1 MGNLCRCGR
10 LADYINM
17 ADKSIK
23 GLLIARVDVSHPNHA
38 GVDKKLKAQK
48 AALERALG
56 PVDLWAL
63 GGASILRNGKEV
75 LRAKSGKLS
84 RIWLY
89 ASRFYGEVAKHF
101 GDADYI
107 YIRYQRSTP
116 AFVSLLH
123 KIQQQRPGM
132 CIFVEIPTYPYE
144 SEQISSR
151 DKALGLIDRMLRGC
165 MRKYV
170 HRIITFADEKAI
182 FGIPAISTDNGIDVS
197 QIRNFTKLP
206 DYGASKTVVLVSV
219 ANVAFYHG
227 YDRIIRGLADF
238 KLSQPNRRVIF
249 HLVGAGSALPEL
261 KALTKQQG
269 VDDTVHFHG
278 PLQGEALE
286 GVMKL
291 ADLGISCIGLH
302 RKKADTSDLKS
313 REFCARGL
321 PFLIAYS
328 DRDFAADFPFCM
340 QAPPDDSPIDI
351 ASLLDFYDRLRT
363 EHPDYAEQL
372 RQYAEERLT
381 WDSKLAPVVTEIKEV
396 IGLAHD

>member
-1 MGNLCRCGR
+1 M
-10 LADYINM
+10 
-17 ADKSIK
+17 
-23 GLLIARVDVSHPNHA
+23 ARVDVANPNHS

-63 GGASILRNGKEV
+63 GESSILRNGKQV
-75 LRAKSGKLS
+75 LRAKPGKLS

-89 ASRFYGEVAKHF
+89 ASRFYGEVAKHL
-101 GDADYI
+101 GDVDYM

-123 KIQQQRPGM
+123 KIQQERPGM
-132 CIFVEIPTYPYE
+132 RIFVEIPTYPYE
-144 SEQISSR
+144 GEQISTR
-151 DKALGLIDRMLRGC
+151 DKVLGLIDRMLRSR
-165 MRKYV
+165 MRRYV

-182 FGIPAISTDNGIDVS
+182 FGIPAISTENGIDVS
-197 QIRNFTKLP
+197 QIRNFKKLP
-206 DYGASKTVVLVSV
+206 DYDNSKTVVLVSV

-227 YDRIIRGLADF
+227 YDRLILGLADF
-238 KLSQPNRRVIF
+238 KRSHPNRHVIF

-261 KALTKQQG
+261 KALTKQLG
-269 VDDTVHFHG
+269 VDDMVHFHG
-278 PLQGEALE
+278 PLQGESLE

-291 ADLGISCIGLH
+291 SELGISHLGMH

-340 QAPPDDSPIDI
+340 HAPPDDSPIDI
-351 ASLLDFYDRLRT
+351 AGLLEFYDRLRV
-363 EHPDYAEQL
+363 ELPDYAEQL
-372 RQYAEERLT
+372 RQYAQDRLT
-381 WDSKLAPVVTEIKEV
+381 WDSKLAVVVTEIREA
-396 IGLAHD
+396 LSDNA

>member
-1 MGNLCRCGR
+1 
-10 LADYINM
+10 M
-17 ADKSIK
+17 AKKSIK
-23 GLLIARVDVSHPNHA
+23 GILIARVDISHPNHV

-48 AALERALG
+48 ATFERALG

-89 ASRFYGEVAKHF
+89 ASRFYGEVAQHL
-101 GDADYI
+101 GEADYI

-132 CIFVEIPTYPYE
+132 PIFVEIPTYPYE
-144 SEQISSR
+144 SEQISTR
-151 DKALGLIDRMLRGC
+151 DKALGLIDRMLRGR
-165 MRKYV
+165 MRRYV
-170 HRIITFADEKAI
+170 HRIITFAGEKAI
-182 FGIPAISTDNGIDVS
+182 FGIPAISTENGIDVS
-197 QIRNFTKLP
+197 QIRNFKKLP
-206 DYGASKTVVLVSV
+206 DYDNSKAVVLVSA

-238 KLSQPNRRVIF
+238 RQSHPNRRVIF

-269 VDDTVHFHG
+269 VDDMVHFHG
-278 PLQGEALE
+278 PLQGEALDD
-286 GVMKL
+286 VMKL
-291 ADLGISCIGLH
+291 ADIGISSIGMH
-302 RKKADTSDLKS
+302 RLKVDTSNLKS
-313 REFCARGL
+313 REFCAHGL
-321 PFLIAYS
+321 PFLIAYP

-340 QAPPDDSPIDI
+340 HAPPDDSPIDI
-351 ASLLDFYDRLRT
+351 ASLLEFYDRLRT
-363 EHPDYAEQL
+363 EHPDYAEQM
-372 RQYAEERLT
+372 RQHAEERLT
-381 WDSKLAPVVTEIKEV
+381 WDSKLAPVVREIKEV
-396 IGLAHD
+396 IELSND

>member
-1 MGNLCRCGR
+1 MVE
-10 LADYINM
+10 
-17 ADKSIK
+17 KSIK
-23 GLLIARVDVSHPNHA
+23 GILIARVDVSHPNHA

-63 GGASILRNGKEV
+63 GEASILRNGKEV

-89 ASRFYGEVAKHF
+89 ASRFYGEVAKHL

-132 CIFVEIPTYPYE
+132 PIFVEIPTYPYE
-144 SEQISSR
+144 SEQVSVR
-151 DKALGLIDRMLRGC
+151 DKALGLIDRMLRGR

-170 HRIITFADEKAI
+170 HRIITFSAAKTI
-182 FGIPAISTDNGIDVS
+182 FGIPAISTENGIDVS
-197 QIRNFTKLP
+197 QIRNFKKLP
-206 DYGASKTVVLVSV
+206 DYGASKTVVLVSA

-227 YDRIIRGLADF
+227 YDRLIRGLADF
-238 KLSQPNRRVIF
+238 KRSHPNRRVIF
-249 HLVGAGSALPEL
+249 HLAGAGGALPEL
-261 KALTKQQG
+261 KALARQQG
-269 VDDTVHFHG
+269 VDDMVHFHG
-278 PLQGEALE
+278 PLQGEALDD
-286 GVMKL
+286 VMKL
-291 ADLGISCIGLH
+291 ADIGISSIGMH
-302 RKKADTSDLKS
+302 RLKVDTSNLKS
-313 REFCARGL
+313 REFCAHGL
-321 PFLIAYS
+321 PFLIAYP
-328 DRDFAADFPFCM
+328 DRDFAEDFPFCM
-340 QAPPDDSPIDI
+340 HAPPDDSPIDI

-363 EHPDYAEQL
+363 EHPDYAERL

-381 WDSKLAPVVTEIKEV
+381 WDSKLAPVVIDIEKV
-396 IGLAHD
+396 LSDNF

>member
-1 MGNLCRCGR
+1 
-10 LADYINM
+10 M
-17 ADKSIK
+17 AEKSIK
-23 GLLIARVDVSHPNHA
+23 GILIARVDVSHPHHS

-63 GGASILRNGKEV
+63 GDASVLRNGKEV

-89 ASRFYGEVAKHF
+89 ASRFYTEVAKHL
-101 GDADYI
+101 GDADYM

-116 AFVSLLH
+116 AFISFLRNAHLL
-123 KIQQQRPGM
+123 RPGM
-132 CIFVEIPTYPYE
+132 PILVEIPTYPYE
-144 SEQISSR
+144 GEQISTR
-151 DKALGLIDRMLRGC
+151 DKVLGLIDRMLRGR
-165 MRKYV
+165 MRRYV

-182 FGIPAISTDNGIDVS
+182 FGIPAISTENGIDAS
-197 QIRNFTKLP
+197 QIRNFKKLP
-206 DYGASKTVVLVSV
+206 DDDNSKPVVLVSV

-227 YDRIIRGLADF
+227 YDRLILGLADY
-238 KLSQPNRRVIF
+238 KRSHPNRHVIF

-261 KALTKQQG
+261 KALTRQQG
-269 VDDTVHFHG
+269 VEDTIYFHG
-278 PLQGEALE
+278 PLLGESLD
-286 GVMKL
+286 GVMQL
-291 ADLGISCIGLH
+291 ADLGISHLGLH

-321 PFLIAYS
+321 PFLIAYA

-340 QAPPDDSPIDI
+340 HAPPDDGPIDI
-351 ASLLDFYDRLRT
+351 ASLLEFYDRLRI
-363 EHPDYAEQL
+363 EHPDYAQRL

-381 WDSKLAPVVTEIKEV
+381 WNSKLAPVVTEIKEV
-396 IGLAHD
+396 IGLSHD